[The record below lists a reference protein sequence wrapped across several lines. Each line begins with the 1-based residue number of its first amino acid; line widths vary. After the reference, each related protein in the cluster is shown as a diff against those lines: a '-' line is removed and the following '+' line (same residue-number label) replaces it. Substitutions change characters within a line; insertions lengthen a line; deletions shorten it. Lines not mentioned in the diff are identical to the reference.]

1 MFSSITPQNKR
12 VLAFTVAY
20 MVIFSVLAAL
30 RQNVEFLYYMVL
42 MVGLIIFVIAY
53 HRDLK
58 MSTAILIALSF
69 VGLLHLMGGHLYFD
83 GTRLYD
89 VHLIGNIIRYDNF
102 VHAVGI
108 FVITL
113 VLYSALVPHVDR
125 SVRGSGWVLSVVLVL
140 MAMGVGAIIE
150 VVEFGAVLFF
160 DAGEAVG
167 GYRNNSTDLLFN
179 LAGSL
184 VGLVGIQWHRRRI
197 RAGSAAA
204 DELESEAIPP
214 RSEPEDRI
222 RFTRRIMEDRPG
234 PQKDSGAA
242 GPAVSPVLPEAPPR
256 EMG

>member
-58 MSTAILIALSF
+58 MSTAVLIALSF
-69 VGLLHLMGGHLYFD
+69 VGLLHLMGGHLYLN

-89 VHLIGNIIRYDNF
+89 VYLIGNIIRYDNF

-113 VLYSALVPHVDR
+113 VLYSAVVPHVDR

-150 VVEFGAVLFF
+150 VIEFGAVLFL
-160 DAGEAVG
+160 DADEAVG

-179 LAGSL
+179 LAGSM
-184 VGLVGIQWHRRRI
+184 VGLAGIQWHRRRT
-197 RAGSAAA
+197 RADSQ
-204 DELESEAIPP
+204 EE
-214 RSEPEDRI
+214 
-222 RFTRRIMEDRPG
+222 
-234 PQKDSGAA
+234 SGAG
-242 GPAVSPVLPEAPPR
+242 GPAVSRVLPEAPPR
-256 EMG
+256 ELG

>member
-1 MFSSITPQNKR
+1 MLSSITPQNKR

-20 MVIFSVLAAL
+20 MVVFSVLAAL

-58 MSTAILIALSF
+58 MSTAVLIALSF
-69 VGLLHLMGGHLYFD
+69 VGLLHLMGGHLYLN

-89 VHLIGNIIRYDNF
+89 VYLIGNIIRYDNF

-125 SVRGSGWVLSVVLVL
+125 SVRGSSWVLSVVLVL

-150 VVEFGAVLFF
+150 IVEFGAVLFL

-184 VGLVGIQWHRRRI
+184 VGLVGIQWHRRRT
-197 RAGSAAA
+197 RAGSASD
-204 DELESEAIPP
+204 DEPESEAVPP
-214 RSEPEDRI
+214 RPEREE
-222 RFTRRIMEDRPG
+222 RVLVKGRRMEDRLG
-234 PQKDSGAA
+234 PQEDSGAV
-242 GPAVSPVLPEAPPR
+242 GPAVSHVLPEAPPR
-256 EMG
+256 EVG

>member
-1 MFSSITPQNKR
+1 MLSSITPQNKR

-53 HRDLK
+53 HRDLQ
-58 MSTAILIALSF
+58 MSTAVLIALSF
-69 VGLLHLMGGHLYFD
+69 VGLLHLMGGHLYLD

-89 VHLIGNIIRYDNF
+89 VYLIGNIIRYDNF

-113 VLYSALVPHVDR
+113 VLYSAVVPHVDR
-125 SVRGSGWVLSVVLVL
+125 SVRGSSWVLSVVLVL
-140 MAMGVGAIIE
+140 MAMGVGALIE
-150 VVEFGAVLFF
+150 IVEFGAVLFL
-160 DAGEAVG
+160 DAGDAVG

-179 LAGSL
+179 LAGSF

-222 RFTRRIMEDRPG
+222 LVTGRGMEDRPG
-234 PQKDSGAA
+234 PQKDSGAV

-256 EMG
+256 EVG